1 MIFYDDPSPK
11 PLATRTAR
19 AGQQYVEGRR
29 GACLETLTSLGLGWK
44 LLIFDDPSPK
54 LLATRTARYGAR
66 AGQQYVEGRRG
77 ACLEALSINSLS
89 SDSMAPSPNC

>member
-1 MIFYDDPSPK
+1 MEVLDFP
-11 PLATRTAR
+11 
-19 AGQQYVEGRR
+19 
-29 GACLETLTSLGLGWK
+29 SLGHGWK

-54 LLATRTARYGAR
+54 LLATRTAKYGAR

-89 SDSMAPSPNC
+89 SDSNVDFGAPWDASENRDVSLTTR